1 MSRFQA
7 PYKATLIRLY
17 KLYLID
23 EKTLETYFDKTIDY
37 HREFE
42 ALGLD
47 PYMIER
53 SNVVNFGKLEKLMN
67 QYTLPYTAQ
76 QANQQ
81 VLEEVIGYF
90 HKMKGEAAE

>member
-7 PYKATLIRLY
+7 LYKAILIRLY
-17 KLYLID
+17 ELYLID
-23 EKTLETYFDKTIDY
+23 EQSLETYFDKKVDY
-37 HREFE
+37 HKEFE
-42 ALGLD
+42 NLGLD

-67 QYTLPYTAQ
+67 QHGLPHAAQ

-90 HKMKGEAAE
+90 YNVKGEAAE